1 MNIDLL
7 LVGKTDSPEVGA
19 LVAEYV
25 RRINFYCKFTLTMLP
40 DVRSARSLTPRRQ
53 REQEGEALL
62 RQITPGDYV
71 TLLDE
76 RGEQLR
82 SVELAAWLQKRMVGG
97 TRRLVLVVGGPY
109 GFSDAVYERANARLS
124 LSRLTFSHQLVR
136 VLLTE
141 QLYRAFTILNHEP
154 YHHE

>member
-7 LVGKTDSPEVGA
+7 LVGKTDSPEVGT

-40 DVRSARSLTPRRQ
+40 DVRSTRSLTPRRQ
-53 REQEGEALL
+53 RELEGEALL
-62 RQITPGDYV
+62 RQIAPGDYV
-71 TLLDE
+71 ALLDE

-82 SVELAAWLQKRMVGG
+82 SVELAAWMQKRMVGG
-97 TRRLVLVVGGPY
+97 TRRLVLAVGGPY
-109 GFSDAVYERANARLS
+109 GFSDAVYDRANARLS
-124 LSRLTFSHQLVR
+124 LSKLTFSHQIVR

-141 QLYRAFTILNHEP
+141 QIYRAFTILHNEP